1 MRCVMF
7 GGYTARKHDCLVT
20 TRNAFRPAT
29 VRGERLTTTMSV
41 SDRDSARRAEIV
53 RLAGALNERLIAI
66 RRDIHA
72 HPEIGNHEHRTTALI
87 VDELERA
94 GLVAKVLPIGTGAYC
109 DVMPGGFD
117 DSSGLVGLRADID
130 ALTIPD
136 GKTVDY
142 ASKVPGICHACGHDV
157 HTAILLGVGIVLARL
172 RDLDLLPRG
181 VRLIFQP
188 AEETSPGGALDAI
201 EGGVL
206 HDLTEIYALH
216 CDPRTDVGEIAL
228 KVGPI
233 TSAVDQVNITLRGT
247 GGHTSRPQLTQDII
261 GALGALATMTQL
273 LLSRRI
279 DPRSGVSL
287 MWGSM
292 HSGSV
297 ANAIPRTGEIV
308 GTLRALDAAG
318 WQVAKQLIPELA
330 AEIVKPFGVE
340 VDVAVTDGV
349 PPAVNHA
356 RGVRRLTR
364 AAEEMLGPDSVTP
377 TEQSLGGEDF
387 SWMLQQVPGA
397 LGRLGVRTPGEI
409 CPDIHQPTFVVD
421 ERCIPTG
428 LKVLAEVATT
438 VERRAI

>member
-1 MRCVMF
+1 MPVP
-7 GGYTARKHDCLVT
+7 D
-20 TRNAFRPAT
+20 
-29 VRGERLTTTMSV
+29 
-41 SDRDSARRAEIV
+41 SDAARRAEIT

-72 HPEIGNHEHRTTALI
+72 HPEIGHHEHRTTALI
-87 VDELERA
+87 VDQLERS
-94 GLVAKVLPIGTGAYC
+94 GLVAKVLPVGTGAYC
-109 DVMPGGFD
+109 DVLPGGLD
-117 DSSGLVGLRADID
+117 DSSGLLGLRADID
-130 ALTIPD
+130 ALPIPD
-136 GKTVDY
+136 GKNVDY
-142 ASKVPGICHACGHDV
+142 ASKNPGVCHACGHDV
-157 HTAILLGVGIVLARL
+157 HTAILLGVGIVLSRL
-172 RDLDLLPRG
+172 RDLDLLTRG

-216 CDPRTDVGEIAL
+216 CDPRTDVGQIAL

-233 TSAVDQVNITLRGT
+233 TSAVDQVNIALSGT
-247 GGHTSRPQLTQDII
+247 GGHTSRPQLTQDVI

-297 ANAIPRTGEIV
+297 ANAIPRTGEIA

-318 WQVAKQLIPELA
+318 WQLAKQLIPELA
-330 AEIVKPFGVE
+330 ADIVRPFGVD

-364 AAEEMLGPDSVTP
+364 AAEGMLGLDAVTT

-397 LGRLGVRTPGEI
+397 LARLGVRTPGKI

-421 ERCIPTG
+421 EGCIPVG

-438 VERRAI
+438 FERAAV

>member
-1 MRCVMF
+1 M
-7 GGYTARKHDCLVT
+7 LV
-20 TRNAFRPAT
+20 PD
-29 VRGERLTTTMSV
+29 
-41 SDRDSARRAEIV
+41 SDAARRAEIT

-72 HPEIGNHEHRTTALI
+72 HPETGHHEHRTTALI
-87 VDELERA
+87 VDQLERA
-94 GLVAKVLPIGTGAYC
+94 GLVVKVLPVGTGAYC
-109 DVMPGGFD
+109 DVLPGGWE

-130 ALTIPD
+130 ALPIPD
-136 GKTVDY
+136 GKNVDY
-142 ASKVPGICHACGHDV
+142 ASRNPGVCHACGHDV

-216 CDPRTDVGEIAL
+216 CDPRTDAGKLAL

-233 TSAVDQVNITLRGT
+233 TSAVDQVNITLSGI
-247 GGHTSRPQLTQDII
+247 GGHTSRPQLTQDVV

-297 ANAIPRTGEIV
+297 ANAIPRSGEIV

-318 WQVAKQLIPELA
+318 WQLAKQLLPELA
-330 AEIVKPFGVE
+330 ADIVRPFGVD

-349 PPAVNHA
+349 PPAVNHP

-364 AAEEMLGPDSVTP
+364 ATEEMLGSDAVKT

-387 SWMLQQVPGA
+387 SWMLQEVPGA
-397 LGRLGVRTPGEI
+397 LARLGVRTPGKI

-421 ERCIPTG
+421 EACIPVG
-428 LKVLAEVATT
+428 LKVLSEVATT
-438 VERRAI
+438 FERLAI

>member
-1 MRCVMF
+1 M
-7 GGYTARKHDCLVT
+7 LV
-20 TRNAFRPAT
+20 PD
-29 VRGERLTTTMSV
+29 
-41 SDRDSARRAEIV
+41 SDAARRAEIT

-72 HPEIGNHEHRTTALI
+72 HPETGHHEHRTTALI
-87 VDELERA
+87 VDQLERA
-94 GLVAKVLPIGTGAYC
+94 GLVVKVLPVGTGAYC
-109 DVMPGGFD
+109 DVLPGGWE

-130 ALTIPD
+130 ALPIPD
-136 GKTVDY
+136 GKNVDY
-142 ASKVPGICHACGHDV
+142 ASRNPGVCHACGHDV

-216 CDPRTDVGEIAL
+216 CDPRTDAGKLAL

-233 TSAVDQVNITLRGT
+233 TSAVDQVNITLSGI
-247 GGHTSRPQLTQDII
+247 GGHTSRPQLTQDVV

-297 ANAIPRTGEIV
+297 ANAIPRSGEIV

-318 WQVAKQLIPELA
+318 WQLAKQLIPELA
-330 AEIVKPFGVE
+330 ADIVRPFGVD

-349 PPAVNHA
+349 PPAVNHP

-364 AAEEMLGPDSVTP
+364 ATEEMLGSDAVKT

-387 SWMLQQVPGA
+387 SWMLQEVPGA
-397 LGRLGVRTPGEI
+397 LARLGVRTPGKI

-421 ERCIPTG
+421 EACIPVG
-428 LKVLAEVATT
+428 LKVLSEVATT
-438 VERRAI
+438 FERLAI

>member
-1 MRCVMF
+1 
-7 GGYTARKHDCLVT
+7 
-20 TRNAFRPAT
+20 
-29 VRGERLTTTMSV
+29 MSV
-41 SDRDSARRAEIV
+41 SDPDAARRAEIAH
-53 RLAGALNERLIAI
+53 LAGVLNERLIAI

-72 HPEIGNHEHRTTALI
+72 HPEIGHHEHRTTALI
-87 VDELERA
+87 VDQLERA
-94 GLVAKVLPIGTGAYC
+94 GLVVKVLPVGTGAYC
-109 DVMPGGFD
+109 DVLPGGFD

-130 ALTIPD
+130 ALPIPD
-136 GKTVDY
+136 GKNVDY
-142 ASKVPGICHACGHDV
+142 ASRNPGVCHACGHDV
-157 HTAILLGVGIVLARL
+157 HTAILIGVGIVLSRL
-172 RDLDLLPRG
+172 RDLDLLTRG

-201 EGGVL
+201 DGGVL

-216 CDPRTDVGEIAL
+216 CDPRTDVGKVAL

-233 TSAVDQVNITLRGT
+233 TSAVDQVNITLSGV
-247 GGHTSRPQLTQDII
+247 GGHTSRPQLTQDVI

-297 ANAIPRTGEIV
+297 ANAIPRSGEIV
-308 GTLRALDAAG
+308 GTLRALDASG
-318 WQVAKQLIPELA
+318 WQLAKQLIPELA
-330 AEIVKPFGVE
+330 ADIVRPFGVE

-356 RGVRRLTR
+356 VGVRRLTR
-364 AAEEMLGPDSVTP
+364 ATEEMLGPDAEAV

-397 LGRLGVRTPGEI
+397 LARLGVRTPGKI

-421 ERCIPTG
+421 EACIPVG
-428 LKVLAEVATT
+428 LKVLSDVATT
-438 VERRAI
+438 FERAAI

>member
-1 MRCVMF
+1 
-7 GGYTARKHDCLVT
+7 
-20 TRNAFRPAT
+20 
-29 VRGERLTTTMSV
+29 MSA
-41 SDRDSARRAEIV
+41 SDRDSARRVEIV
-53 RLAGALNERLIAI
+53 RLAGALNERLVAI

-72 HPEIGNHEHRTTALI
+72 HPEIGHHEHRTTALI
-87 VDELERA
+87 VDQLERA
-94 GLVAKVLPIGTGAYC
+94 GLGRQGASDWYRSLLRCVAGR
-109 DVMPGGFD
+109 
-117 DSSGLVGLRADID
+117 LRRLLRFGRTARRHRCADRSPT
-130 ALTIPD
+130 AR
-136 GKTVDY
+136 TVDY
-142 ASKVPGICHACGHDV
+142 ASKSPRNVP
-157 HTAILLGVGIVLARL
+157 RL
-172 RDLDLLPRG
+172 RARCAHRDSARGRHRVGPTPRPRPVARG

-216 CDPRTDVGEIAL
+216 CDPRTDVGQIAL

-233 TSAVDQVNITLRGT
+233 TSAVDQVNIVLSGA
-247 GGHTSRPQLTQDII
+247 GGHTSRPQLTQDVI

-287 MWGSM
+287 MWGSI

-318 WQVAKQLIPELA
+318 WQLAKQLIPELA
-330 AEIVKPFGVE
+330 AEIVRPFGVE

-364 AAEEMLGPDSVTP
+364 AAEEMLGPGSR
-377 TEQSLGGEDF
+377 GGDRA
-387 SWMLQQVPGA
+387 VPRRRGLLLDAAAGSRCSGA
-397 LGRLGVRTPGEI
+397 SRRTNP
-409 CPDIHQPTFVVD
+409 
-421 ERCIPTG
+421 R
-428 LKVLAEVATT
+428 
-438 VERRAI
+438 

>member
-1 MRCVMF
+1 MHYVMC
-7 GGYTARKHDCLVT
+7 GGYTGRKHDCLVT
-20 TRNAFRPAT
+20 TRNAFRSAI
-29 VRGERLTTTMSV
+29 VRGERLNAMPAT
-41 SDRDSARRAEIV
+41 DADAARRAEIA
-53 RLAGALNERLIAI
+53 RLTVALNERLISV

-72 HPEIGNHEHRTTALI
+72 HPEVGHHEHRTTALI
-87 VDELERA
+87 VDHLERA
-94 GLVAKVLPIGTGAYC
+94 GLVAKVLPVGTGAYC
-109 DVMPGGFD
+109 DVLPGGFD
-117 DSSGLVGLRADID
+117 DSSRLLGLRADID

-142 ASKVPGICHACGHDV
+142 ASKNPGVCHACGHDV
-157 HTAILLGVGIVLARL
+157 HTAILLGVGIVLSRL
-172 RDLDLLPRG
+172 RDLDMLPRG

-216 CDPRTDVGEIAL
+216 CDPRTDVGQIAL

-233 TSAVDQVNITLRGT
+233 TSAVDQVNIVLSGA
-247 GGHTSRPQLTQDII
+247 GGHTSRPQLTQDIV

-292 HSGSV
+292 HAGSV

-308 GTLRALDAAG
+308 GTLRALDAEG
-318 WQVAKQLIPELA
+318 WQRAKQLIPELA
-330 AEIVKPFGVE
+330 AEIVRPFGVE

-356 RGVRRLTR
+356 RGVRRLAR
-364 AAEEMLGPDSVTP
+364 AAEEMLGPDSVTT

-409 CPDIHQPTFVVD
+409 CPDIHQPTFAVD
-421 ERCIPTG
+421 ESCIPVG
-428 LKVLAEVATT
+428 LKILADVATT
-438 VERRAI
+438 FERVAI

>member
-1 MRCVMF
+1 MPVVD
-7 GGYTARKHDCLVT
+7 AD
-20 TRNAFRPAT
+20 A
-29 VRGERLTTTMSV
+29 
-41 SDRDSARRAEIV
+41 ARRAEIV
-53 RLAGALNERLIAI
+53 RLTGALNERLIAI

-87 VDELERA
+87 VDHLERA
-94 GLVAKVLPIGTGAYC
+94 GLVAKVLPVGTGAYC
-109 DVMPGGFD
+109 DVLPGGFD

-142 ASKVPGICHACGHDV
+142 ASKNPGVCHACGHDV
-157 HTAILLGVGIVLARL
+157 HTAILLGVGVVLSRL
-172 RDLDLLPRG
+172 RDLELLPRG

-188 AEETSPGGALDAI
+188 AEETSPGGALQAI

-216 CDPRTDVGEIAL
+216 CDPRTDVGQIAL

-233 TSAVDQVNITLRGT
+233 TSSVDQVNIVVSGT

-273 LLSRRI
+273 LLARRI

-287 MWGSM
+287 MWGSV
-292 HSGSV
+292 HAGSV

-308 GTLRALDAAG
+308 GTLRALDAEG
-318 WQVAKQLIPELA
+318 WQLAKQLIPELA
-330 AEIVKPFGVE
+330 TEIVRPFGVE
-340 VDVAVTDGV
+340 VDVVVTDGV

-356 RGVRRLTR
+356 RGVRRLAR
-364 AAEEMLGPDSVTP
+364 AAEETVGPDSVTA

-421 ERCIPTG
+421 ERCIPVG

-438 VERRAI
+438 FDRVAI

>member
-1 MRCVMF
+1 M
-7 GGYTARKHDCLVT
+7 
-20 TRNAFRPAT
+20 
-29 VRGERLTTTMSV
+29 VRGDRLNAMPAA
-41 SDRDSARRAEIV
+41 DADAARRAEIAS
-53 RLAGALNERLIAI
+53 LTGALNERLIAI

-72 HPEIGNHEHRTTALI
+72 HPEVGHHEHRTTALI
-87 VDELERA
+87 VDHLEQA
-94 GLVAKVLPIGTGAYC
+94 GLIAKVLPVGTGAYC
-109 DVMPGGFD
+109 DVLPGGFD

-142 ASKVPGICHACGHDV
+142 ASKNPGVCHACGHDV

-172 RDLDLLPRG
+172 RDLDMLPRG

-188 AEETSPGGALDAI
+188 AEESSPGGALDAI

-233 TSAVDQVNITLRGT
+233 TSAVDQVNIAVSGA

-287 MWGSM
+287 MWGSL
-292 HSGSV
+292 HAGSV

-308 GTLRALDAAG
+308 GTLRALDAEG
-318 WQVAKQLIPELA
+318 WHLAKQLIPELA
-330 AEIVKPFGVE
+330 AEIVRPFGVE

-356 RGVRRLTR
+356 RGVRRLSR
-364 AAEEMLGPDSVTP
+364 AAEEMPGPDSVTT

-421 ERCIPTG
+421 ERCIPVG
-428 LKVLAEVATT
+428 LKVLADIATSF
-438 VERRAI
+438 ERAAI

>member
-1 MRCVMF
+1 MPVP
-7 GGYTARKHDCLVT
+7 D
-20 TRNAFRPAT
+20 
-29 VRGERLTTTMSV
+29 
-41 SDRDSARRAEIV
+41 SDAARRAEIT

-66 RRDIHA
+66 RRDIHS
-72 HPEIGNHEHRTTALI
+72 HPEIGHHEHRTTALI
-87 VDELERA
+87 VDSLERA
-94 GLVAKVLPIGTGAYC
+94 GLVAKVLPVGTGAYC
-109 DVMPGGFD
+109 DVLPDGFD

-130 ALTIPD
+130 ALPIPD
-136 GKTVDY
+136 GKKVDY
-142 ASKVPGICHACGHDV
+142 ASKNPGICHACGHDV
-157 HTAILLGVGIVLARL
+157 HTAILIGVGVVLSRL
-172 RDLDLLPRG
+172 RDLDLLTRG

-216 CDPRTDVGEIAL
+216 CDPRTDVGQIAL

-233 TSAVDQVNITLRGT
+233 TSAVDQVNIVLSGT
-247 GGHTSRPQLTQDII
+247 GGHTSRPQLTQDVI

-287 MWGSM
+287 MWGSIS
-292 HSGSV
+292 SGSV

-318 WQVAKQLIPELA
+318 WQIAKQLIPELA
-330 AEIVKPFGVE
+330 AEVVRPFGVE

-349 PPAVNHA
+349 PPAVNHP

-364 AAEEMLGPDSVTP
+364 ATEEMLGPDAVAT

-397 LGRLGVRTPGEI
+397 LARLGVRTPGQT

-421 ERCIPTG
+421 EACIPVG
-428 LKVLAEVATT
+428 LQVLAEVATT
-438 VERRAI
+438 FERAVI